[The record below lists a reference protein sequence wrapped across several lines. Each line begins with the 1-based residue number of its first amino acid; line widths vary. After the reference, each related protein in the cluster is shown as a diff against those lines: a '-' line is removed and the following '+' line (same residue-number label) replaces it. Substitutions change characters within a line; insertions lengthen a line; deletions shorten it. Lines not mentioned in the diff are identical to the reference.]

1 MEGTISMEI
10 NQYLKNYYEN
20 YDEDSRLLSRRGQIE
35 YLTTMGYIQA
45 YLQPGMKILEIGA
58 GTGRYSLA
66 LASAGYNVT
75 AVELVGHNLEIL
87 KSKITPDM
95 HIRAMEGNALN
106 LSMLDS
112 GSYDM
117 TLLLGP
123 MYHLYNEA
131 DKKQALAEAIRV
143 TKPGGIVYVAYCI
156 SESNIINY
164 GFQKGHIMELIS
176 EGLLDLKTF
185 KTISRPQDLFELVRK
200 SDIDKLME
208 GFPTHRLHYVA
219 TDGLAYIIKD
229 TLDAMD
235 EDTFRIF
242 LTYHLTVCENADLV
256 GATAHSLDV
265 FRKM

>member
-1 MEGTISMEI
+1 MEI
-10 NQYLKNYYEN
+10 KDYLTKYYEN

-58 GTGRYSLA
+58 GTGRYSLT
-66 LASAGYNVT
+66 LASLGCEVT
-75 AVELVGHNLEIL
+75 AVELVPHNLEIL

-95 HIRAMEGNALN
+95 KITALEGNALN
-106 LSMLDS
+106 LNTLESE
-112 GSYDM
+112 SYDM
-117 TLLLGP
+117 TLVLGP
-123 MYHLYNEA
+123 MYHLYNEE
-131 DKKQALAEAIRV
+131 DKRQTLSEAIRV

-156 SESNIINY
+156 SEGSIISY
-164 GFQKGHIMELIS
+164 GFQRNNIMELIS

-185 KTISRPQDLFELVRK
+185 DTTSRPQDLFELVRK

-208 GFPTHRLHYVA
+208 GFPTQRLHYVA
-219 TDGLAYIIKD
+219 TDGLAYFMMKELND
-229 TLDAMD
+229 MD
-235 EDTFRIF
+235 EDTFRIY